1 MFQLLNKIVGKI
13 TLLSENLFKWVFS
26 LTKLSQEN
34 WIVCD
39 FLSVA
44 ETKKKTS
51 DNFSTSSTV
60 IVKEENAYK
69 S

>member
-39 FLSVA
+39 FVCGRN
-44 ETKKKTS
+44 KKKTS
-51 DNFSTSSTV
+51 DDFSTSSTV